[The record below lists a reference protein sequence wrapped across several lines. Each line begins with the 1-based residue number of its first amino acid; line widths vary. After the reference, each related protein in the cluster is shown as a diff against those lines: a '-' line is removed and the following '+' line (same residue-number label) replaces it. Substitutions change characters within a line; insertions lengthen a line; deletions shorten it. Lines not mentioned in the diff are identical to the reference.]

1 MNIHFYLRFSTVF
14 GQRLELSGDMPSL
27 GMMDEKHAVSM
38 TWVDKDHWSYELK
51 LDEKGKSFPKQLRYK
66 YQLRNKDNEIV
77 EEWGEDKVIDLEKI
91 TAEDVHMIDT
101 WNHAGE
107 YENTFYTSPFQ
118 EVLLPKPRKNGR
130 VKPYRGNTHIFKV
143 KAPLLSP
150 GQCLFILGGTKPLMN
165 WAKESPILMTLEGNW
180 WTVKVNLSNEKHP
193 IAYKYGV
200 YDLRKKELV
209 VFEGGDNRMLYD
221 GQVQKQVT
229 ILHDG
234 FVRLSN
240 TSWKG
245 AGVAVPVFSLRT
257 ARSFGVGEFS
267 DLKLLSDWAAATG
280 LKLIQILPVNDTTS
294 THTWEDSYP
303 YKAISAFA
311 MHPLYLDLDKV
322 AGKEHASILKPY
334 RKKQKA
340 LNALPEVDYEGVMN
354 LKWQIIRELYAVL
367 KQHVFESEEYKAFLK
382 KNRHWLVAYAAF
394 SYLRDKYKTADFSK
408 WSTHSKY
415 DAKSI
420 DRLAAHT
427 QKHFDEIGLHYF
439 IQFHLHLQLEEAS
452 QYAHKKKVVLKGDIP
467 IGVNRHGAD
476 AWMDPELYEMD
487 LQAGAPPDDF
497 AVKGQNWGFPI
508 YNWKKMAEDGF
519 SWWRKRFEQMS
530 NYFNAFR
537 IDHILGFF
545 RIWSIPVQS
554 VEGIMGHFVPA
565 LPVHEMEFAQRGIAF
580 NRSRYTEPFITE
592 GILKQLFGE
601 STALIIP
608 FLHPSHNGNYSLQP
622 GLQTQAEV
630 EARFKG
636 THPGSNSDFVR
647 QGLND
652 LISNIILFAAD
663 GKDGHYYHFRISM
676 EDTPSFKWLDEET
689 KSKVRDLYVNYF
701 FRRQDEFWEKEAMH
715 KLPFLKRATN
725 MLICG
730 EDLGM
735 VPHSVPDVMRQLGIL
750 SLEIQRMPKD
760 PLKEFFH
767 PADAPYLSVVTP
779 STHDMSTIRG
789 WWEES
794 PATTQHF
801 YNSQM
806 GQQGPAPFYCEPW
819 INKFIVNQHLH
830 SPAMWSIFLVQDL
843 LGMDATL
850 RREFPQQERINVPA
864 NAKHYWRYRMHIS
877 LEQLLK
883 EKNFNEELKQSV
895 ILTGRA

>member
-1 MNIHFYLRFSTVF
+1 M
-14 GQRLELSGDMPSL
+14 
-27 GMMDEKHAVSM
+27 
-38 TWVDKDHWSYELK
+38 
-51 LDEKGKSFPKQLRYK
+51 
-66 YQLRNKDNEIV
+66 
-77 EEWGEDKVIDLEKI
+77 
-91 TAEDVHMIDT
+91 
-101 WNHAGE
+101 
-107 YENTFYTSPFQ
+107 
-118 EVLLPKPRKNGR
+118 
-130 VKPYRGNTHIFKV
+130 
-143 KAPLLSP
+143 
-150 GQCLFILGGTKPLMN
+150 
-165 WAKESPILMTLEGNW
+165 
-180 WTVKVNLSNEKHP
+180 
-193 IAYKYGV
+193 
-200 YDLRKKELV
+200 
-209 VFEGGDNRMLYD
+209 
-221 GQVQKQVT
+221 
-229 ILHDG
+229 
-234 FVRLSN
+234 
-240 TSWKG
+240 
-245 AGVAVPVFSLRT
+245 
-257 ARSFGVGEFS
+257 
-267 DLKLLSDWAAATG
+267 
-280 LKLIQILPVNDTTS
+280 
-294 THTWEDSYP
+294 
-303 YKAISAFA
+303 
-311 MHPLYLDLDKV
+311 
-322 AGKEHASILKPY
+322 
-334 RKKQKA
+334 
-340 LNALPEVDYEGVMN
+340 
-354 LKWQIIRELYAVL
+354 
-367 KQHVFESEEYKAFLK
+367 
-382 KNRHWLVAYAAF
+382 
-394 SYLRDKYKTADFSK
+394 
-408 WSTHSKY
+408 
-415 DAKSI
+415 
-420 DRLAAHT
+420 
-427 QKHFDEIGLHYF
+427 
-439 IQFHLHLQLEEAS
+439 HLQLEEAS

-467 IGVNRHGAD
+467 IGVNRYGVD

-592 GILKQLFGE
+592 SILKQLFGE
-601 STALIIP
+601 NTALIIP

-622 GLQTQAEV
+622 GLQTQAQV

-652 LISNIILFAAD
+652 LISNIILFSAD
-663 GKDGHYYHFRISM
+663 GKEGHYYHFRISM
-676 EDTPSFKWLDEET
+676 EDTPSFRWLDEET
-689 KSKVRDLYVNYF
+689 KSKSGTCSRIF

-725 MLICG
+725 KLICG

-806 GQQGPAPFYCEPW
+806 GQQGPPFTASHGS
-819 INKFIVNQHLH
+819 INLSSTSTAFSGDVVHL
-830 SPAMWSIFLVQDL
+830 SPDL

-864 NAKHYWRYRMHIS
+864 IFKHY
-877 LEQLLK
+877 
-883 EKNFNEELKQSV
+883 
-895 ILTGRA
+895 